1 MKISSSWLI
10 NWLNALVQDF
20 DEVAIVNIFCLVKS
34 GYNHSFG
41 TNPNREGE
49 KSHSA
54 AA

>member
-34 GYNHSFG
+34 GYNPSFG
-41 TNPNREGE
+41 TNPNREEE